1 MRVITGSA
9 RGRRLITLDGNDVR
23 PTTDRVKEAMFS
35 AIQFD
40 IEGRRVLDL
49 FAGSGHLGIEALSR
63 GAAQVIFTDSSQEA
77 INVIKQNIDKCSFDS
92 GAKVIKTDFAGYL
105 SMTPDVFDIAFVDPP
120 YGKGLLAKALELLP
134 RVMSEFGIIVCEH
147 PVTEELPAEID
158 GFILHRTYKFG
169 KIAFSVYR
177 RKGDDA

>member
-49 FAGSGHLGIEALSR
+49 FAGSGQLGIEALSR
-63 GAAQVIFTDSSQEA
+63 GAEFAVFTDSSQES
-77 INVIKQNIDKCSFDS
+77 IKVIKQNIEFCGFDNNS
-92 GAKVIKTDFAGYL
+92 KIIKTDYSTYL
-105 SMTPDVFDIAFVDPP
+105 TMTPDVFDIVLIDPP
-120 YGKGLLAKALELLP
+120 YGKGQLQKALELVP
-134 RVMSEFGIIVCEH
+134 RVMSEYGIIVCEH
-147 PVTEELPAEID
+147 PINEALPENLES
-158 GFILHRTYKFG
+158 FTLHKTYKFG

-177 RKGDDA
+177 SEGE